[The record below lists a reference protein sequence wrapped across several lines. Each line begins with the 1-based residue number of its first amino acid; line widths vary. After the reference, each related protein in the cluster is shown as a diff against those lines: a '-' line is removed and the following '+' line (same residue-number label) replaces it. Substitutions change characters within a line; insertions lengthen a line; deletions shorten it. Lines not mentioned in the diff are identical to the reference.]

1 MSSGFA
7 KNEAKALQ
15 NTTNCVTVNLYK
27 RGACVKRAE
36 SGLYRPDPKGSAA
49 AVLPEPDLDNANV
62 GRYRSTAL
70 LVSFLCGYVFA
81 GVSAFLLIR
90 SVFYAGYL
98 S

>member
-15 NTTNCVTVNLYK
+15 NTTNCATVNLYK

-36 SGLYRPDPKGSAA
+36 SGLFRPDPKGGAA

-70 LVSFLCGYVFA
+70 LVSFCADMSLQAYPH
-81 GVSAFLLIR
+81 
-90 SVFYAGYL
+90 FYL
-98 S
+98 